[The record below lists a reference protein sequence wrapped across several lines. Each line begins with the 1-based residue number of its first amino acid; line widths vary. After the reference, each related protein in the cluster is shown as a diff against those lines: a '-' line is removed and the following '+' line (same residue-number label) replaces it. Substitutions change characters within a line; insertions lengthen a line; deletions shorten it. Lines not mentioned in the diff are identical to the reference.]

1 MPLRIA
7 PFVAFFGACVSFLV
21 ALAFGITATDALTL
35 VGLAGSAA
43 VGIGIVGAVVL
54 HFARGR
60 TIAVQTGIIALT
72 SVVAQASAMFAASGP
87 LFSASN
93 ADGALAAVLIVA
105 GTVGVLITVALG
117 IRVDADRRSVVE
129 ATRQVGR
136 GDTVSIETP
145 ATEEF
150 ADVANEVER
159 MGAKL
164 DESLSR
170 ERSLDR
176 SRRELVAWVSHDLR
190 TPLARLRAVVEA
202 LEDRIVDDPDTIRAY
217 YRTLDVETM
226 RLSKLIDDLLEL
238 SRISAGALEL
248 TFESLPIAE
257 LVSDVVASASEVAE
271 RKGVTVDLQIE
282 AGPHAWVS
290 SSHIERALGNL
301 LDNAIRHTARGDAIA
316 VRVAESSDFVRVT
329 VEDSCGGIPPA
340 ELARLNDLEPGSTDL
355 HEAATHAGLGV
366 TIARGL
372 VEAHSGRLSVANTSE
387 GCCFTI
393 ELPRQSG
400 GAATISED
408 AANR

>member
-1 MPLRIA
+1 MRVRITA
-7 PFVAFFGACVSFLV
+7 IVAIAGVSISYL
-21 ALAFGITATDALTL
+21 AAIAFGISSMDAVKL

-43 VGIGIVGAVVL
+43 IGVGFVGAVVL
-54 HFARGR
+54 HLAHGR
-60 TIAVQTGIIALT
+60 TIGVQTGIVALT
-72 SVVAQASAMFAASGP
+72 SVATQAGAMFAASGP

-93 ADGALAAVLIVA
+93 ADGALTAVLIVA
-105 GTVGVLITVALG
+105 GTVGVLISLALG
-117 IRVDADRRSVVE
+117 ARVDADRRSVVE
-129 ATRQVGR
+129 ATRQVAR
-136 GDTVSIETP
+136 GDAVSIETP

-150 ADVANEVER
+150 ADVAYEVEQ
-159 MGAKL
+159 MGTQL

-202 LEDRIVDDPDTIRAY
+202 LEDRIVDDSDTIRSY

-248 TFESLPIAE
+248 QLESLSIAE

-271 RKGVTVDLQIE
+271 RKGVTVNLRIG
-282 AGPHAWVS
+282 ARPRARIS
-290 SSHIERALGNL
+290 PSHIERALGNI
-301 LDNAIRHTARGDAIA
+301 LDNALRHTPPGKTIT
-316 VRVAESSDFVRVT
+316 VSVAESPDVAKIM

-340 ELARLNDLEPGSTDL
+340 ELARLNDPTRGPPNL
-355 HEAATHAGLGV
+355 HAPATHTGLGV
-366 TIARGL
+366 TISRGL
-372 VEAHSGRLSVANTSE
+372 VEAHSGRLSVANTRD

-393 ELPRQSG
+393 ELPRQPD
-400 GAATISED
+400 TSETT
-408 AANR
+408 APEPAKR